1 MTIINLNHKKMIK
14 FILTNINTG
23 VKENLNN
30 LEINKRIHR
39 EKDFFYKYTYC
50 REQTILEKIFNNKY
64 VLNFLFF
71 SALCLCGFCIASL
84 ILEGVVFFTK

>member
-1 MTIINLNHKKMIK
+1 MTN

-23 VKENLNN
+23 VKENLTN

-50 REQTILEKIFNNKY
+50 REYTTLEKIFNNKY
-64 VLNFLFF
+64 VINFLFVT
-71 SALCLCGFCIASL
+71 ALCLCGFCIASL
-84 ILEGVVFFTK
+84 ILEGVVFFTN